1 MSFLPERN
9 QNLTW
14 DEFHRDTIALAKTLA
29 TIDSWNSIVA
39 VTRGGLIPTAI
50 IAQELDIRT
59 IDTVCV
65 TSYNNKQHIPL
76 TILKNIEPRDEKML
90 FIDDLVDSG
99 DTARTIK
106 RMFPHA
112 HYAVVY
118 AKPAGKPF
126 VDSFVTEVSQE
137 TWIVFPWDD

>member
-1 MSFLPERN
+1 MSSLPEK
-9 QNLTW
+9 NLTLSW
-14 DEFHRDTIALAKTLA
+14 KVFHRDTKALARILA
-29 TIDSWNSIVA
+29 SKDSWGTIVA
-39 VTRGGLIPTAI
+39 ITRGGLIPAAI
-50 IAQELDIRT
+50 IAQDLDIRI

-76 TILKNIEPRDEKML
+76 TVLKNIEPRDEKLL
-90 FIDDLVDSG
+90 FIDDLVDTG
-99 DTARTIK
+99 NTARTIT

-126 VDSFVTEVSQE
+126 IDSYVTEVSQD
-137 TWIVFPWDD
+137 TWVVFPWNE